1 MELASFEFLKYIYL
15 LTQVNKL
22 GNVKIRKLMNHF
34 SSPENFYNCK
44 INDLKRINGI
54 DESISL
60 EILSGIKNKEKYFR
74 EFDEIFSRAERS
86 EIKLVC
92 ISDKD
97 YPENLKRI
105 FDTPVLL
112 YYKGKLSETD
122 KYSLS
127 IVGTRNPTE
136 YGKYNCEKFTDELS
150 GLNIPIV
157 SGFARGIDT
166 IVHKTCIKNKRLNYA
181 VFGCGADVIYP
192 YENKRLYS
200 EVIECGAVISEFP
213 LGAKPDKVNFPRRN
227 RIISGISVGTI
238 VVESGI
244 KGGALLT
251 AEIAVDQDR
260 EVFAFPGN
268 ISSKQSEGTN
278 ELIKRGQAKLITNID
293 DILNELEVKL
303 KPILKKD
310 YTAKTD
316 VLTLNLSE
324 SENKIYSVL
333 DYDPV
338 HIDTIN
344 ELTDLTISDCLVN
357 LLTLEFKS
365 LVRQVPGK
373 YFMRY

>member
-54 DESISL
+54 DESISR
-60 EILSGIKNKEKYFR
+60 EILSGIRDKEKYFR

-92 ISDKD
+92 ISDKE

-112 YYKGKLSETD
+112 YYKGNLSESD

-227 RIISGISVGTI
+227 RIISGISIGTI